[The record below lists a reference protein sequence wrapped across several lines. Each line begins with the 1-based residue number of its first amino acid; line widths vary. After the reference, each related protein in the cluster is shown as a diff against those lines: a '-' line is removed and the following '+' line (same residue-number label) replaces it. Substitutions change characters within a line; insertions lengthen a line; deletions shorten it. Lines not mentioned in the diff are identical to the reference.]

1 MHEYVNG
8 MRLINAFQM
17 GSRSFRKYSQAVE
30 EQHRMWA
37 EISRATGPLY
47 AVYVVLLECGILFLV
62 PLGGWLYVHGRVT
75 AGVFLLF
82 AFVGTQ
88 YLTDIRPLQELA
100 SNFSYVLNGV
110 GQVKEIL
117 DTPVFGGGR
126 AFPEKHDI
134 EVREMSFAYADGN
147 RVLQNC
153 SIHIAHGERMAFVG
167 ESGAGKTTILNLICK
182 YYTPQGGRITIGG
195 QDIAGYPAEQVLSRI
210 SLVDQDV
217 FLFNDTVR
225 ENIRYARRG
234 AADAEIEEAC
244 RLANCDTFIRKME
257 HGYDTM
263 VGERQRLS
271 VAWAILKDSPLLL
284 LDEATVSLD
293 IENELLVKQAVATF

>member
-30 EQHRMWA
+30 EQHRMWG
-37 EISRATGPLY
+37 EISWATGPLY

-126 AFPEKHDI
+126 APK
-134 EVREMSFAYADGN
+134 G
-147 RVLQNC
+147 
-153 SIHIAHGERMAFVG
+153 
-167 ESGAGKTTILNLICK
+167 
-182 YYTPQGGRITIGG
+182 
-195 QDIAGYPAEQVLSRI
+195 I
-210 SLVDQDV
+210 SL
-217 FLFNDTVR
+217 
-225 ENIRYARRG
+225 
-234 AADAEIEEAC
+234 
-244 RLANCDTFIRKME
+244 
-257 HGYDTM
+257 
-263 VGERQRLS
+263 
-271 VAWAILKDSPLLL
+271 
-284 LDEATVSLD
+284 
-293 IENELLVKQAVATF
+293 